1 MARRFCL
8 DETANRRIIDGET
21 VTFVVRSPVTSIA
34 ERRVTFS
41 IRKRAIRIVTNRDSN
56 EIFIVGVDYQNTE
69 GGLVAFRP
77 RPPVRTLAR
86 FLVFHADTVAFANR
100 RARGHVF
107 HARTVTVISTRLE
120 TLVTH
125 ALVRSHALPVF
136 APVLARW
143 RTAEF
148 FRPDETFPTLANIR
162 RYAGAVVTRHADGFA
177 PIVRVLLEPV
187 VASANIGLRARAVRA
202 ILIANR
208 FTARDDRV
216 HDHFVLLRGHIDHPI
231 SLDAVAS
238 VGRCAMA
245 ARLARKLADWL
256 AHVAHRVV
264 SCRSVAVV
272 TRAHVGRR
280 TRPVHASFLAHRF
293 AHVPGVIR

>member
-1 MARRFCL
+1 MYT
-8 DETANRRIIDGET
+8 DTIY
-21 VTFVVRSPVTSIA
+21 SP
-34 ERRVTFS
+34 
-41 IRKRAIRIVTNRDSN
+41 N

-107 HARTVTVISTRLE
+107 HACTVTVISTRLE

-148 FRPDETFPTLANIR
+148 FRPNETFPTLANIR

-177 PIVRVLLEPV
+177 PIIRVLLEPV

-216 HDHFVLLRGHIDHPI
+216 HDHLHSNESICLIALYRNRYLKKEKRKRIVALTSFSFAVISIIRYPWMQLQVLGAAQWPRGSQGSSQTGSHTWLIVSSP
-231 SLDAVAS
+231 VA
-238 VGRCAMA
+238 
-245 ARLARKLADWL
+245 L
-256 AHVAHRVV
+256 
-264 SCRSVAVV
+264 
-272 TRAHVGRR
+272 
-280 TRPVHASFLAHRF
+280 
-293 AHVPGVIR
+293 

>member
-1 MARRFCL
+1 MIL
-8 DETANRRIIDGET
+8 RINSSFKKSFPRAYTDTIY
-21 VTFVVRSPVTSIA
+21 SP
-34 ERRVTFS
+34 
-41 IRKRAIRIVTNRDSN
+41 N

-77 RPPVRTLAR
+77 RPPVRTFAR

-148 FRPDETFPTLANIR
+148 FRPNETFPTLANIR

-216 HDHFVLLRGHIDHPI
+216 HDHLHSNESICLIALEID
-231 SLDAVAS
+231 A
-238 VGRCAMA
+238 
-245 ARLARKLADWL
+245 
-256 AHVAHRVV
+256 
-264 SCRSVAVV
+264 
-272 TRAHVGRR
+272 
-280 TRPVHASFLAHRF
+280 
-293 AHVPGVIR
+293 